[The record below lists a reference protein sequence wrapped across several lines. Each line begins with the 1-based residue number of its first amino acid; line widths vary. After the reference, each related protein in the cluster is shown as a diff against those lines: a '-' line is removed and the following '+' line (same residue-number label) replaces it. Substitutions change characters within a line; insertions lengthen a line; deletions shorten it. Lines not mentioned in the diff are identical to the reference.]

1 MVNSITV
8 ANRMS
13 VGGNYLLTVTV
24 TNTGSTTWNEGA
36 RTRLGFVG
44 DDDLSFTSPNRLR
57 LDPDE
62 VVPPGKQ
69 KRWQLVIT
77 SPPSPGRYRLQ
88 VRMVRDGVAW
98 FGQASSSIPIVV
110 GSGVAPTVDFSV
122 GRGGIT
128 AIQYRGNDLVAG
140 TGGLYV
146 VGSCTGAD
154 NDPRVGVTSVG
165 ASGPLLIG
173 GESCGGRVP
182 FSASIRK
189 TAPNRARVLF
199 RVGPMPSDF
208 ETLSVPL
215 DGAKL
220 IFKSFRFKRP
230 GWRNGCANNW
240 VTETGSGADF
250 ARIRTLCPI
259 PAGNGFPGGF
269 AGLADAPA
277 QAWGYIAGSKGTIRV
292 VYNWPGEHFSRM
304 HFYRHPGTHNIEVG
318 FGRVKRGESVML
330 EADVWVY

>member
-1 MVNSITV
+1 MALKFLLCISFVAHVWAGDNAVVNSISV

-13 VGGNYLLTVTV
+13 VGGNYPLIVTV
-24 TNTGSTTWNEGA
+24 TNTGSTTWSEGA
-36 RTRLGFVG
+36 KTRLGFVG

-57 LDPDE
+57 LDPNE
-62 VVPPGKQ
+62 VVPPGKE
-69 KRWQLVIT
+69 KRWQLVVS

-98 FGQASSSIPIVV
+98 FGEASNSIPIVV
-110 GSGVAPTVDFSV
+110 GSGVAPSVDFAIA
-122 GRGGIT
+122 RGGIT
-128 AIQYRGNDLVAG
+128 AIRYRGKDLVAG
-140 TGGLYV
+140 TGGLYI

-165 ASGPLLIG
+165 ASGSALIG
-173 GESCGGRVP
+173 GESCGSRVP

-199 RVGPMPSDF
+199 RVGPVPADF
-208 ETLSVPL
+208 ATLSIPL
-215 DGAKL
+215 DGAKSL
-220 IFKSFRFKRP
+220 FESFRFQRP

-250 ARIRTLCPI
+250 ARIRTPCFI

-269 AGLADAPA
+269 VGLADAPA
-277 QAWGYIAGSKGTIRV
+277 QAWGSIT
-292 VYNWPGEHFSRM
+292 
-304 HFYRHPGTHNIEVG
+304 G
-318 FGRVKRGESVML
+318 FFAISCG
-330 EADVWVY
+330 